1 MDQDGGG
8 YDAWW
13 GATPGWD
20 NHAMRAYDAVQAKY
34 PRADEILNAEI
45 SMAEVTA
52 MLARMKDVGAS
63 LDNVPPVVMQAHA
76 SHSEC
81 EVIKS
86 LTRQFNEVFRS
97 GVVPEEWQRHRML
110 LVHKG
115 HGAHQ
120 SALDSYR
127 AIGIGC
133 CDLKMLSLI
142 MEVEHILGSHEI
154 LIS

>member
-1 MDQDGGG
+1 MWNLRPIKCLGVLVTFWEAYDERRNILACNGGG

-20 NHAMRAYDAVQAKY
+20 NQALRAYVAVQTKY
-34 PRADEILNAEI
+34 PGADEILNADI
-45 SMAEVTA
+45 SMMEVTT

-97 GVVPEEWQRHRML
+97 GVV
-110 LVHKG
+110 
-115 HGAHQ
+115 
-120 SALDSYR
+120 S
-127 AIGIGC
+127 
-133 CDLKMLSLI
+133 
-142 MEVEHILGSHEI
+142 
-154 LIS
+154 